1 VNIGVMLGFTVIVA
15 VPVAVLE
22 QLPTAT
28 PVNEYTKEPVA
39 DDGTARVTDEFV
51 PTVVIV

>member
-1 VNIGVMLGFTVIVA
+1 MFGLTVIVA

-28 PVNEYTKEPVA
+28 PVNVYTKEPVT
-39 DDGTARVTDEFV
+39 DVGTARVTVEFV